1 MAGDVEARVTTCG
14 TTRHSLTNGSH
25 IELIQSGVKKLET
38 RKAIYERHS
47 TRWFTDEV
55 VPLETI
61 REITLD
67 AGQTASWRN
76 SQPWRIHIAHGEAL
90 DKIKQ
95 AHLDYSRT
103 GQQGASEMGWAHNQ
117 MWDQQSHINQ
127 RGWDRQVFEAI
138 GHDIGS
144 FRVAQAHLF
153 NAQTV
158 VYLTLFKG
166 SSPWSIL
173 DLGAFTQT
181 LLLAATDRGI
191 QSIHAY
197 ELVKYPSIVRQYA
210 AIGEE
215 QLLVTGIA
223 LGYEDTKAQ
232 INTLRTIRS
241 TSKQIALV
249 ELETEDKHL
258 VNAI

>member
-1 MAGDVEARVTTCG
+1 MAEGG
-14 TTRHSLTNGSH
+14 TAKDDLTNGSH
-25 IELIQSGVKKLET
+25 TVLCPNGVKKLET
-38 RKAIYERHS
+38 REAIYERRS
-47 TRWFTDEV
+47 TRWFTDAV

-61 REITLD
+61 KEIALD

-76 SQPWRIHIAHGEAL
+76 SQPWRIHIAHGEVL
-90 DKIKQ
+90 DQIKQ
-95 AHLDYSRT
+95 AHLTYSHT
-103 GQQGASEMGWAHNQ
+103 GQRGVSEMGWAHNH
-117 MWDQQSHINQ
+117 MWDQQSQVNQ
-127 RGWDRQVFEAI
+127 RGWDRQVLEAI
-138 GHDIGS
+138 GHDIDS

-153 NAQTV
+153 NAQAV

-181 LLLAATDRGI
+181 LLLSATDRGL

-197 ELVKYPSIVRQYA
+197 ELVKYPSIIREHT
-210 AIGEE
+210 AIADD

-223 LGYEDTKAQ
+223 LGYEDAKAQ

-241 TSKQIALV
+241 TAKQIAV
-249 ELETEDKHL
+249 AGLES
-258 VNAI
+258 VSAIPA

>member
-1 MAGDVEARVTTCG
+1 MARQK
-14 TTRHSLTNGSH
+14 NGLANASH
-25 IELIQSGVKKLET
+25 TGLSQSGVMKLET
-38 RKAIYERHS
+38 RKVIYERHS
-47 TRWFTDEV
+47 TRWFTDAV

-61 REITLD
+61 REIVLD

-90 DKIKQ
+90 DRIKQ

-103 GQQGASEMGWAHNQ
+103 GQQGASEMGWAHNH
-117 MWDQQSHINQ
+117 MWDQQSHVNQ
-127 RGWDRQVFEAI
+127 RRWDRQVFEVI

-144 FRVAQAHLF
+144 FRVAQARLF
-153 NAQTV
+153 NAQAV

-181 LLLAATDRGI
+181 LLLAATDQGI

-197 ELVKYPSIVRQYA
+197 ELVKYPSIVREHA
-210 AIGEE
+210 AIDDD

-223 LGYEDTKAQ
+223 LGYEDPKAQ
-232 INTLRTIRS
+232 INMLRTIRS
-241 TSKQIALV
+241 TTNQIAV
-249 ELETEDKHL
+249 VGLESENL
-258 VNAI
+258 ALAQAV